1 MTQANLPQADPT
13 GNEAFPP
20 PHAIVGSQV
29 DQDEEMFGRAFDG
42 KVLRRLRDFVR
53 PYKMSVYLA
62 FLFVL
67 LFTATQIAIPL
78 IILYAIDNALTGAT
92 PDVGQLQLAALG
104 FAVVVVVNF
113 AANYLQENLVG
124 RTAERVIID
133 LRRAMFVHLQ
143 AVSLSFMDK
152 TEVGRLMSRL
162 QGDVNALQEFL
173 ETSIFAVGDLIL
185 LVGII
190 GVLLWLDWHLG
201 LLTLSIVPILFLMRI
216 IWLPMARRA
225 FLRARAANSI
235 ANGALA
241 EAIHGV
247 RAVQGMVRETINSR
261 LYEQRAEENLKAH
274 LQAAK
279 YAQVNVPVVD
289 TLTGLSTAIVVV
301 VGGNLALAGTLELG
315 VMVAF
320 IFYVQRFF
328 DPIRSLTLQ
337 YSFMQRAMVSG
348 QRILEVL
355 DVPVSV
361 QDRAEARTLERC
373 EGTIEFQDVVF
384 GYVEGQTVLD
394 GISFKVEPGE
404 TIALVGPTGSGKTS
418 IANLVHRF
426 YDVWSGEVLIDGT
439 DIRDLTQ
446 ASLGRHVAMV
456 LQEPFLFTGTILEN
470 IRYRST
476 EVSRADV
483 VTASKAVGAHDFIE
497 RLPEGYD
504 TVLEQGG
511 GNLSLGQRQLLSF
524 ARAIVAD
531 ADILILDEATANIDS
546 HTERQIQTALKRVL
560 EDRTGLIIAHRLATI
575 RECDRIILLQD
586 GRIAEQGSHEELIAR
601 DGLYAN
607 LYRLNYAS
615 FDDVPDD
622 LIAEISEGRGQT

>member
-1 MTQANLPQADPT
+1 MTQDAVSQD
-13 GNEAFPP
+13 EEFPP

-29 DQDEEMFGRAFDG
+29 GQDEEMFGKAFDG
-42 KVLRRLRDFVR
+42 RVLRRLTEFVR
-53 PYKMSVYLA
+53 PYRSAVLLA
-62 FLFVL
+62 FLSVMA
-67 LFTATQIAIPL
+67 FTATQIAIPL
-78 IILYAIDNALTGAT
+78 VILYAIDNALTG
-92 PDVGQLQLAALG
+92 PSPSVPLLQLSVLLFG
-104 FAVVVVVNF
+104 LVVAVNYGANF
-113 AANYLQENLVG
+113 LQENLVG

-133 LRRAMFVHLQ
+133 LRRAMFTHLQ
-143 AVSLSFMDK
+143 TVSLSFMDR

-185 LVGII
+185 LLGII
-190 GVLLWLDWHLG
+190 VVLLWLDLHLG

-216 IWLPMARRA
+216 FWLPLARRA
-225 FLRARAANSI
+225 FMRAREANSI

-247 RAVQGMVRETINSR
+247 RAVQGMVRETVNSR
-261 LYEQRAEENLKAH
+261 LYEQRAHENLRAH

-279 YAQVNVPVVD
+279 FAQINVPVVD
-289 TLTGLSTAIVVV
+289 TLTGLSMAIVVV
-301 VGGNLALAGTLELG
+301 VGGNLALSGSLEIG

-355 DVPVSV
+355 DVPISV
-361 QDRAEARTLERC
+361 QDRADAKPLEHC
-373 EGTIEFQDVVF
+373 EGEIEFEDVVF
-384 GYVEGQTVLD
+384 GYVEGQPVLN

-418 IANLVHRF
+418 IANLIHRF
-426 YDVWSGEVLIDGT
+426 YDVLDGAVLIDGA

-476 EVSRADV
+476 AVSHDDV
-483 VTASKAVGAHDFIE
+483 IKASKAVGAHEFIE
-497 RLPEGYD
+497 RLADGYE
-504 TVLEQGG
+504 TILEQGG

-524 ARAIVAD
+524 ARAIVAN
-531 ADILILDEATANIDS
+531 ASILILDEATANIDS
-546 HTERQIQTALKRVL
+546 HTERQIQVALKRLL
-560 EDRTGLIIAHRLATI
+560 ENRTGLIIAHRLATI

-586 GRIAEQGSHEELIAR
+586 GRIAEQGNHDELMAR

-615 FDDVPDD
+615 FDDVPDG
-622 LIAEISEGRGQT
+622 LIAQIASDRGQT

>member
-1 MTQANLPQADPT
+1 MTQDTATPEED
-13 GNEAFPP
+13 FPP
-20 PHAIVGSQV
+20 PRAIVGSQV
-29 DQDEEMFGRAFDG
+29 SQDEEMFGRAFDG
-42 KVLRRLRDFVR
+42 RVLRRLVTFVR
-53 PYKMSVYLA
+53 PYQTSVILA
-62 FLFVL
+62 FLAVL
-67 LFTATQIAIPL
+67 AFTATQIAIPL
-78 IILYAIDNALTGAT
+78 VILFAIDNALTGASPGVAT
-92 PDVGQLQLAALG
+92 LQIAVLMFAL
-104 FAVVVVVNF
+104 VICVNYG
-113 AANYLQENLVG
+113 ANYLQENLVG

-133 LRRAMFVHLQ
+133 LRRAMFTHLQ
-143 AVSLSFMDK
+143 TVSLSFMDQ

-185 LVGII
+185 LVGIVV
-190 GVLLWLDWHLG
+190 VLLWLDWHLG
-201 LLTLSIVPILFLMRI
+201 LLTLSIVPILFIVRI
-216 IWLPMARRA
+216 FWLPLARRA
-225 FLRARAANSI
+225 FLQAREANSI

-247 RAVQGMVRETINSR
+247 RAVQGMVRETVNSR
-261 LYEQRAEENLKAH
+261 LYEQRARENLQAH

-279 YAQVNVPVVD
+279 FAQVNVPVVD
-289 TLTGLSTAIVVV
+289 TLTGLSMAIVVV
-301 VGGNLALAGTLELG
+301 VGGNQALSGSLEIG

-361 QDRAEARTLERC
+361 QDRPNAITLDRC
-373 EGTIEFQDVVF
+373 KGAIDFNDVVF
-384 GYVEGQTVLD
+384 GYVGGQPVLD
-394 GISFKVEPGE
+394 HVSFRIEPGQ

-426 YDVWSGEVLIDGT
+426 YDVWDGQVLIDGT

-456 LQEPFLFTGTILEN
+456 LQEPFLFTGTVFEN
-470 IRYRST
+470 IRYRT
-476 EVSRADV
+476 TAASRDDV
-483 VTASKAVGAHDFIE
+483 VAASRAVGAHDFIE
-497 RLPEGYD
+497 RLPDGYE
-504 TVLEQGG
+504 TPLEQGG

-524 ARAIVAD
+524 ARAIIAD
-531 ADILILDEATANIDS
+531 ASILILDEATANIDS
-546 HTERQIQTALKRVL
+546 HTERQIQTALKRLL

-586 GRIAEQGSHEELIAR
+586 GRIAEQGTHDELMAR
-601 DGLYAN
+601 GGLYAN

-615 FDDVPDD
+615 FDDVPDE
-622 LIAEISEGRGQT
+622 LIARIASDHRQT

>member
-1 MTQANLPQADPT
+1 MTQDATTPEED
-13 GNEAFPP
+13 FPP
-20 PHAIVGSQV
+20 PRAIVGSQV
-29 DQDEEMFGRAFDG
+29 SQDEEMFGRAFDG
-42 KVLRRLRDFVR
+42 RVLRRLVTFVR
-53 PYKMSVYLA
+53 PYRTSVFLA
-62 FLFVL
+62 FLAVL
-67 LFTATQIAIPL
+67 AFTATQIAIPL
-78 IILYAIDNALTGAT
+78 VILFAIDNALTGAS
-92 PDVGQLQLAALG
+92 PGVQMLQMAVLMFAL
-104 FAVVVVVNF
+104 VICVNYG
-113 AANYLQENLVG
+113 ANHLQENLVG

-133 LRRAMFVHLQ
+133 LRRAMFTHLQ
-143 AVSLSFMDK
+143 TVSLSFMDQ

-185 LVGII
+185 LLGII
-190 GVLLWLDWHLG
+190 VVLLWLDWHLG
-201 LLTLSIVPILFLMRI
+201 LLTLSIVPILFIVRI
-216 IWLPMARRA
+216 FWLPLARRA
-225 FLRARAANSI
+225 FLQAREANSI

-247 RAVQGMVRETINSR
+247 RAVQGMVRETVNSR
-261 LYEQRAEENLKAH
+261 LYEQRARENLRAH

-279 YAQVNVPVVD
+279 FAQVNVPVVD
-289 TLTGLSTAIVVV
+289 TLTGLSMAIVVV
-301 VGGNLALAGTLELG
+301 VGGNQALSGSLEIG

-361 QDRAEARTLERC
+361 QDRPNATTLGHC
-373 EGTIEFQDVVF
+373 KGAIEFNDVVF
-384 GYVEGQTVLD
+384 GYVGGQPVLD
-394 GISFKVEPGE
+394 NVSFRVEPGQ

-426 YDVWSGEVLIDGT
+426 YDVWDGQVLIDGT

-470 IRYRST
+470 IRYRT
-476 EVSRADV
+476 TAASRDDV
-483 VTASKAVGAHDFIE
+483 VAASRAVGAHDFIE
-497 RLPEGYD
+497 RLPDGYD
-504 TVLEQGG
+504 TPLEQGG

-524 ARAIVAD
+524 ARAIIAD
-531 ADILILDEATANIDS
+531 ASILILDEATANIDS
-546 HTERQIQTALKRVL
+546 HTERQIQTALKRL
-560 EDRTGLIIAHRLATI
+560 LDDRTGLIIAHRLATI

-586 GRIAEQGSHEELIAR
+586 GRIAEQGTHDELLAR
-601 DGLYAN
+601 GGLYAN

-615 FDDVPDD
+615 FDDVPDE
-622 LIAEISEGRGQT
+622 LIARIASDDRQT

>member
-1 MTQANLPQADPT
+1 MTQDATTPEED
-13 GNEAFPP
+13 FPP
-20 PHAIVGSQV
+20 PRAIVGSQV
-29 DQDEEMFGRAFDG
+29 SQDEEMFGRAFDG
-42 KVLRRLRDFVR
+42 RVLRRLVTFVR
-53 PYKMSVYLA
+53 PYRTSVILA
-62 FLFVL
+62 FLAVL
-67 LFTATQIAIPL
+67 AFTATQIAIPL
-78 IILYAIDNALTGAT
+78 VILFAIDNALTGAS
-92 PDVGQLQLAALG
+92 PGVPMLQMACLMFAL
-104 FAVVVVVNF
+104 VICVNYG
-113 AANYLQENLVG
+113 ANHLQENLVG

-133 LRRAMFVHLQ
+133 LRRAMFTHLQ
-143 AVSLSFMDK
+143 TVSLSFMDQ

-185 LVGII
+185 LVGIVV
-190 GVLLWLDWHLG
+190 VLLWLDWHLG
-201 LLTLSIVPILFLMRI
+201 LLTLSIVPILFIVRMF
-216 IWLPMARRA
+216 WLPLARRA
-225 FLRARAANSI
+225 FLQAREANSI

-247 RAVQGMVRETINSR
+247 RAVQGMVRETVNSR
-261 LYEQRAEENLKAH
+261 LYEQRARENLRAH

-289 TLTGLSTAIVVV
+289 TLTGLSMAIVVV
-301 VGGNLALAGTLELG
+301 VGGNQALSGSLEIG

-361 QDRAEARTLERC
+361 QDRPNATTLGHC
-373 EGTIEFQDVVF
+373 KGAIEFNDVVF
-384 GYVEGQTVLD
+384 GYVGGQPVLD
-394 GISFKVEPGE
+394 HVSFRVEPGQ

-426 YDVWSGEVLIDGT
+426 YDVWDGQVLIDGT
-439 DIRDLTQ
+439 DIRDLMQ
-446 ASLGRHVAMV
+446 ASLGQHVAMV

-470 IRYRST
+470 IRYRT
-476 EVSRADV
+476 TAASRDDIVA
-483 VTASKAVGAHDFIE
+483 ASRAVGAHDFIE
-497 RLPEGYD
+497 RLPDGYE
-504 TVLEQGG
+504 TPLEQGG

-524 ARAIVAD
+524 ARAIIAD
-531 ADILILDEATANIDS
+531 ASILILDEATANIDS
-546 HTERQIQTALKRVL
+546 HTERQIQTALKRL
-560 EDRTGLIIAHRLATI
+560 LDDRTGLVIAHRLATI

-586 GRIAEQGSHEELIAR
+586 GRIAEQGTHDELLAR
-601 DGLYAN
+601 GGLYAN

-615 FDDVPDD
+615 FDDVPDE
-622 LIAEISEGRGQT
+622 LIARIASDDRQT